1 MLGLKAGRFIDDF
14 TRQWLQRD
22 KVNDF
27 GPDVRVYK
35 NVRRMTVDSMGREG
49 RELFRHLL
57 QNSLSMEN
65 FIDSDFIMA
74 NDRLARFYGLPPVL
88 GMILF
93 L

>member
-1 MLGLKAGRFIDDF
+1 MLKDIKVDRFIDDF

-22 KVNDF
+22 KVDDF

-57 QNSLSMEN
+57 RRTSAWNILSTRITSWPMTA
-65 FIDSDFIMA
+65 SRASMA
-74 NDRLARFYGLPPVL
+74 FPP
-88 GMILF
+88 
-93 L
+93 